1 MVCANF
7 KPPRSREAMLNSPPT
22 TYLLILIVC
31 AAIVRLTIMRKRP
44 TPTAGGAMVM
54 AIGIFGLAALQRIPV
69 LASLFSE
76 SLALLL
82 FVIWLFT
89 AASYLIDFLKG
100 TLHVHTESPIGRF
113 GIGTWVAGTA
123 VLARMEM
130 VGVEDWSMSVEAML
144 GLIALLLW
152 VWYVRLVLDGFKAV
166 HASHERLQASGV
178 ILLSTVSTQ
187 SLALIAS
194 DFAYDPTFFQWLD
207 PVVSRVLF
215 AGIATILIIVGTA
228 FYVVG
233 LRLLLQ
239 RYWRQKGWTLVKHW
253 DNTNCIIH
261 GAMSI
266 TGLAAVLSG
275 TIPVMICLLIWLYV
289 LIMFVLVELVEV
301 VRAYLRVKSLGWQK
315 GLFTYHV
322 SQWAR
327 NFTFG
332 MFYAFTWAFIQHF
345 ESYLTPPLADVFQWI
360 LTYGQYFVLL
370 FLLLE
375 IGLYLR
381 DHIELKVPFK
391 LRGSESVRLRQE

>member
-1 MVCANF
+1 M
-7 KPPRSREAMLNSPPT
+7 
-22 TYLLILIVC
+22 C
-31 AAIVRLTIMRKRP
+31 AAIVRFTIMRKKP

-76 SLALLL
+76 ALALLL

-113 GIGTWVAGTA
+113 GIGTWVAATA

-130 VGVEDWSMSVEAML
+130 IGVEDWSMSVEAML
-144 GLIALLLW
+144 GLFALLLW
-152 VWYVRLVLDGFKAV
+152 IWYVRLVLDGFEAMR
-166 HASHERLQASGV
+166 ASYERLQASGV

-194 DFAYDPTFFQWLD
+194 DLAYNPPIFQWLD
-207 PVVSRVLF
+207 PGTSRMLF
-215 AGIATILIIVGTA
+215 AGLATGLIIVGTV
-228 FYVVG
+228 FYIISFS
-233 LRLLLQ
+233 LILQ
-239 RYWRQKGWTLVKHW
+239 RYWRQKGWTLVQHW
-253 DNTNCIIH
+253 DNTNCIFH

-275 TIPVMICLLIWLYV
+275 TVPFVVCLLIWLYV
-289 LIMFVLVELVEV
+289 LIMFVLVELIEV
-301 VRAYLRVKSLGWQK
+301 ARAYLRVKSLGWQK

-345 ESYLTPPLADVFQWI
+345 ETYLAPQLADIFQWI
-360 LTYGQYFVLL
+360 LEYGQYFVLL
-370 FLLLE
+370 FLLIE

-381 DHIELKVPFK
+381 EHIELKFPF
-391 LRGSESVRLRQE
+391 RIPENTRLQG

>member
-1 MVCANF
+1 
-7 KPPRSREAMLNSPPT
+7 MLSSPPT
-22 TYLLILIVC
+22 TYLLILIVL
-31 AAIVRLTIMRKRP
+31 AAVVRLTIMRKTP
-44 TPTAGGAMVM
+44 TPTAGGGIVM
-54 AIGIFGLAALQRIPV
+54 AIGIFGLAALQRIPGWAET
-69 LASLFSE
+69 LNE
-76 SLALLL
+76 PLALMLS
-82 FVIWLFT
+82 VIWLFT
-89 AASYLIDFLKG
+89 AASYLIDFFKG

-130 VGVEDWSMSVEAML
+130 IGVDDWSMNVEAML
-144 GLIALLLW
+144 GVIAFLLW
-152 VWYVRLVLDGFKAV
+152 IWFMRLVMEGFRAMR
-166 HASHERLQASGV
+166 ACHERLQTRGV

-194 DFAYDPTFFQWLD
+194 DLAYSPPIFQWLD

-215 AGIATILIIVGTA
+215 AGIATALILIGTA

-233 LRLLLQ
+233 VSLILQ
-239 RYWRQKGWTLVKHW
+239 RYWRQKGWTLAIDW
-253 DNTNCIIH
+253 DNTNCILH

-275 TIPVMICLLIWLYV
+275 TIPVFICLLIWLYV
-289 LIMFVLVELVEV
+289 FTMFILVELVEV
-301 VRAYLRVKSLGWQK
+301 VRAYSRVKSLGWRE
-315 GLFTYHV
+315 GLFVYHV

-332 MFYAFTWAFIQHF
+332 MFYAFTWAFVKHF
-345 ESYLTPPLADVFQWI
+345 DSYLTSPLAGLFHWI

-375 IGLYLR
+375 IALYLR
-381 DHIELKVPFK
+381 DHIELKFP
-391 LRGSESVRLRQE
+391 LRFRGPVKV